1 MVQWANSS
9 FISALHLCRDDPTG
23 KVEGCCRGFNSG
35 TVLKLKLHVGCW
47 EVMPSTIF
55 FQLKHISSFIQDGNN
70 KVALAAYTVS
80 LHPDNDLYLHHLC
93 VLGIKHDAWNIVPLQ
108 VV

>member
-1 MVQWANSS
+1 M
-9 FISALHLCRDDPTG
+9 
-23 KVEGCCRGFNSG
+23 VEGCSRGFNPR
-35 TVLKLKLHVGCW
+35 TTLKLKLHPGSL
-47 EVMPSTIF
+47 EVMPLTIF
-55 FQLKHISSFIQDGNN
+55 FQLKHITSFIQDGNN

-80 LHPDNDLYLHHLC
+80 LHPDDDLYLCHLC